1 MSNADDQP
9 NSSVPPIPPVPN
21 EPAASA
27 SPYAPPAG
35 SPAAQSPQA
44 APAYSSAQPTY
55 TPNQQN
61 PYQPGVAGPPRGLS
75 ITSMVLGIVGV
86 LFGGFGLLISIAAV
100 ITGHMGQRRQ
110 PYAKPFWLTGIITG
124 YFGILIGLVVTGLF
138 IFLIVLGVSQGD
150 SGYYTD
156 YS

>member
-1 MSNADDQP
+1 MTNADDQP

-21 EPAASA
+21 EPAA
-27 SPYAPPAG
+27 PYTPPAD
-35 SPAAQSPQA
+35 SPAAAQSPYA
-44 APAYSSAQPTY
+44 APAYPTAPPTY

-61 PYQPGVAGPPRGLS
+61 PYAPGVPGPARGLS

-86 LFGGFGLLISIAAV
+86 LFSGFGLLISIAAV
-100 ITGHMGQRRQ
+100 ITGHMAQRRQ

-124 YFGILIGLVVTGLF
+124 YFGILIGLIVTGIF
-138 IFLIVLGVSQGD
+138 IFLIILGMSQGG
-150 SGYYTD
+150 SGYYD

>member
-1 MSNADDQP
+1 MSNPDDQP

-35 SPAAQSPQA
+35 TPAAPSPQA
-44 APAYSSAQPTY
+44 APAYASAPPTY

-75 ITSMVLGIVGV
+75 VTSMVLGIVGV

-150 SGYYTD
+150 SGYYD